1 MKAVARIKSS
11 RRASA
16 ITVALL
22 IVLLAAAAWFAV
34 IAPKRTDATNAK
46 NQVADAQTQLA
57 TATQEAASANK
68 AAAAA
73 AERALPADPDQPGI
87 LDQLNR
93 IGKNSGVIVATITPN
108 TSALVPNT
116 VSLNV
121 TVNGKYFQI
130 QSFLKK
136 LRNQVHVRK
145 NGHVEATGRL
155 YDVQSVNITTS
166 GSSNELSAVLAVN
179 AGIFGPPAPAA
190 VAPTTAS
197 ATGAGSTN

>member
-1 MKAVARIKSS
+1 VKAVARIKSS

-16 ITVALL
+16 ITVAVL
-22 IVLLAAAAWFAV
+22 IALVAAAAWFLV
-34 IAPKRTDATNAK
+34 VAPKQSDASK
-46 NQVADAQTQLA
+46 VKDQVADASTQLA

-73 AERALPADPDQPGI
+73 AEKALPADPDQPGI

-93 IGKNSGVIVATITPN
+93 IGKNSGVVVTTVAPN
-108 TSALVPNT
+108 TSALVPSV

-121 TVNGKYFQI
+121 TVAGNYFQI
-130 QSFLKK
+130 ESFLKK
-136 LRNQVHVRK
+136 LRNQVQVKK

-155 YDVQSVNITTS
+155 YDVQSVNVSTS
-166 GSSNELSAVLAVN
+166 GSSNQLSAVMSLT
-179 AGIFGPPAPAA
+179 AGVYAPPAPEP

-197 ATGAGSTN
+197 AAGAGSTN

>member
-1 MKAVARIKSS
+1 VKAVARIKSS
-11 RRASA
+11 RRASS

-22 IVLLAAAAWFAV
+22 IVLVAAGAWFAV
-34 IAPKRTDATNAK
+34 IAPKRSDASKVK

-73 AERALPADPDQPGI
+73 AEKALPADPDQPGI

-93 IGKNSGVIVATITPN
+93 IGKNAGVVVATVAPN
-108 TSALVPNT
+108 TSTLTPNA

-121 TVNGKYFQI
+121 TVNGSYFQI
-130 QSFLKK
+130 ESFLKK
-136 LRNQVHVRK
+136 LRNQVHVK
-145 NGHVEATGRL
+145 NNGHVEATGRL
-155 YDVQSVNITTS
+155 YDVQSVNISTT
-166 GSSNELSAVLAVN
+166 GSSSQLSAVLAVS
-179 AGIFGPPAPAA
+179 AGVYAPPAPAP

-197 ATGAGSTN
+197 AAGAGSTN

>member
-16 ITVALL
+16 ITVAVL
-22 IVLLAAAAWFAV
+22 IVLVAAAAWFAV
-34 IAPKRTDATNAK
+34 IAPKRSDASK
-46 NQVADAQTQLA
+46 VEGQVADAQTQLS
-57 TATQEAASANK
+57 TATQQAASANK

-73 AERALPADPDQPGI
+73 AEKALPADPDQPGI

-93 IGKNSGVIVATITPN
+93 IGKNSGVVVATVAPN
-108 TSALVPNT
+108 TSTLTPNS

-121 TVNGKYFQI
+121 TVDGNYFQI

-155 YDVQSVNITTS
+155 YDVQSVNISTT
-166 GSSNELSAVLAVN
+166 GSSNQLSAVMAVN
-179 AGIFGPPAPAA
+179 AGVYAPPAPAP
-190 VAPTTAS
+190 VAPVSAS
-197 ATGAGSTN
+197 ATGDGSTN